1 MTLLDAIENQNY
13 LILAVNYQNPT
24 ILSRLTDL
32 GVKKGAKITIIRS
45 TNTNACALLLIDS
58 RLIAVSNEICKT
70 ITIQKV
76 KTNG

>member
-1 MTLLDAIENQNY
+1 MLLIDALENKNY
-13 LILAVNYQNPT
+13 VVLAVNYQNPT

-32 GVKKGAKITIIRS
+32 GVKKGAKITIIRQS
-45 TNTNACALLLIDS
+45 ANNACALLLIDS

-76 KTNG
+76 ETNG